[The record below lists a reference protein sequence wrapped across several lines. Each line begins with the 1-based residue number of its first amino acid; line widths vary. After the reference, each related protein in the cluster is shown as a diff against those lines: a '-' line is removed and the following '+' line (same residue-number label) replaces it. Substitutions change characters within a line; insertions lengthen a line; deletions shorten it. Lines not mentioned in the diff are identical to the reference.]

1 MLMYSRVQ
9 AGQAEILQILL
20 RGVQAGKVHIDTEVR
35 QQVQEYISAHPVCTD
50 TTTPAATAAAPLAA
64 FQ

>member
-1 MLMYSRVQ
+1 MLMYSHSQ

-35 QQVQEYISAHPVCTD
+35 QQVQEYISAHPVCAD
-50 TTTPAATAAAPLAA
+50 MTTPAAAPLAA
-64 FQ
+64 SQ